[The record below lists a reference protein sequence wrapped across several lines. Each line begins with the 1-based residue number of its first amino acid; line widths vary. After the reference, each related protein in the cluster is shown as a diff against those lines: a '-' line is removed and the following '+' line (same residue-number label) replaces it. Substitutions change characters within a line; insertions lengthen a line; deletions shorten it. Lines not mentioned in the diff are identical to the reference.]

1 MPETNQ
7 ATEMDSLKQRL
18 KSTWSAGDF
27 GQIAKSYQRGAAS
40 FISELGIKPGQKILD
55 VACGNGNLSF
65 PAAQAGAVVT
75 GVDIAPNLILQAK
88 QRAENEGL
96 NITFEEGDAERLPYS
111 DASFE
116 IAVSMFGAM
125 FAPRP
130 ELVVS
135 ELLRVTASGGT
146 LAMANWTKESFIGEM
161 FKTIAG
167 FVPPPAI
174 MPSPLLWGDEAIIR
188 ERFKEAKNIATER
201 QSITFEFD
209 MPPEEVVS
217 FWREYYGPTQRA
229 FAALDGD
236 SAKQEDLYKAL
247 SDLWKRANRA
257 SGNTTTVDSQYLK
270 VLVSR

>member
-40 FISELGIKPGQKILD
+40 FISELGIKPGQKVLD

-65 PAAQAGAVVT
+65 PAAQVGAVVT
-75 GVDIAPNLILQAK
+75 GVDIAPNLISQAK

-135 ELLRVTASGGT
+135 ELLRVTAPGGT

-167 FVPPPAI
+167 FVPPPSI
-174 MPSPLLWGDEAIIR
+174 MPSPLLWGDEGIVS
-188 ERFKEAKNIATER
+188 ERFKDASNIVTER
-201 QSITFEFD
+201 QTITFEFD
-209 MPPEEVVS
+209 MPPEEVIS

-229 FAALDGD
+229 FAALDDD
-236 SAKQEDLYKAL
+236 SEKQKDLYQAL
-247 SDLWKRANRA
+247 SNLWRNANRA
-257 SGNTTTVDSQYLK
+257 KGNATLVDSQYLK
-270 VLVSR
+270 VLVTR